1 MNEELLKI
9 YEDNT
14 NEFGLPVFDLF
25 TWQNINTKYIDPDIS
40 LPMSKRAKVM
50 IDTLIH
56 FLKNIILNFH
66 LGNLICMMFVKTFMI
81 YATST

>member
-25 TWQNINTKYIDPDIS
+25 TWQNLNTKYIDPDTS
-40 LPMSKRAKVM
+40 LPMSKRRR
-50 IDTLIH
+50 L
-56 FLKNIILNFH
+56 
-66 LGNLICMMFVKTFMI
+66 
-81 YATST
+81 